1 MKKSHMVRLDQ
12 SAYDLLV
19 KAKEQLREMGIGSP
33 TCSDAVRLNS
43 VFQFPNQ
50 NALKL
55 YPKVKK

>member
-1 MKKSHMVRLDQ
+1 MKKSHMVRVDQ

-19 KAKEQLREMGIGSP
+19 KAQEQLREMGIGSP
-33 TCSDAVRLNS
+33 TFSDAVRLNS
-43 VFQFPNQ
+43 VFQFRNP